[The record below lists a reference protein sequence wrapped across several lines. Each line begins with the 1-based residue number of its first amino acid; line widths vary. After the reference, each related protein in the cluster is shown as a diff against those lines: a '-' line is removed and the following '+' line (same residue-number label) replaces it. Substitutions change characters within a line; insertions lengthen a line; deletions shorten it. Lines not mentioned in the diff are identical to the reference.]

1 MLALVLVQALDLH
14 VEDGVGVHHV
24 ALDLLQVGGQA
35 LFVAALDL
43 AHLLQHLGVV
53 PVLHQVRELAG
64 VVDIVGADQVGDQ
77 AGQLGVGLV
86 EPPPVGDAV
95 GDVCKLLGLLHVE
108 VVEQAV
114 LQNLAVQG
122 GHAVDAVRADDRQ
135 VGHLHVAV
143 V

>member
-1 MLALVLVQALDLH
+1 MWGVKSALGLSRQPLVGGQDVQGVHVLALVLVQALDLH

-35 LFVAALDL
+35 LFVAVLDL

-86 EPPPVGDAV
+86 EPPPVAMPLVTFVNFWGSST
-95 GDVCKLLGLLHVE
+95 
-108 VVEQAV
+108 
-114 LQNLAVQG
+114 
-122 GHAVDAVRADDRQ
+122 
-135 VGHLHVAV
+135 
-143 V
+143 